1 MASLPVSN
9 KQQTVEAK
17 NQQQHRVQQVGMAVN
32 ANTDKSLG
40 QIKLLFA

>member
-17 NQQQHRVQQVGMAVN
+17 NQQQHRTQQVGIA
-32 ANTDKSLG
+32 ANTNTDRG
-40 QIKLLFA
+40 